1 MHRKIVALTI
11 VLVIAASV
19 VTAIISVNASVD
31 FTVSVTVENP
41 QANDWQM
48 FRYSA
53 ANEGSSD
60 NTAPIAHDLL
70 WTAPTLT
77 DQYAVCIVGSS
88 PAIVDD
94 VIYIGSD
101 DGYLFAFNA
110 SSGAEIWRVMIG
122 DSSVSSP
129 VVAGGVVYVRD
140 WYGTDCAL
148 NALTGQMLWNTSLGM
163 SYSSPAVVNGVYF
176 ARTSGKVTA
185 LNAATGSVI
194 WSSTLFGNGD
204 GSPIVAGNTV
214 YIAESGTVYALD
226 SQNGTIKWTQDLQ
239 FLSNTDNAPPVA
251 NGKVYVAS
259 GSPIF
264 YALNAETGAFIWNYS
279 IGQSPH
285 SNAVV
290 SNGIVYV
297 GSSHQGVFAFN
308 ALTGSKI
315 WNYPTSPGMGS
326 SIAVSGGKVYF
337 AGTDGVM
344 YELDASSGTKLW
356 SYTLSN
362 TATSSS
368 PSVANGILYIRNSNG
383 YLCAFGKASQSSI
396 SLSPTF
402 GLAGATST
410 LSGSGFNAGST
421 VTATFGGAPIALS
434 NSNVD
439 SLGHFSATITI
450 PSDPSEFY
458 QIIVTDK
465 SGLSAS
471 ATFRVVSAAVTS
483 WPMFMHDLQHSG
495 TADNIPVTSRN
506 SLWNFTVDIGNIMNA
521 VSSSAAVVGGIV
533 YDSSQNGYLYAL
545 DAYTGN
551 CYWRF
556 NLGDSVLSSP
566 VVVNGVV
573 YVSTMNGVYAVNAYT
588 GAQIWKTIKFSG
600 DVSTP
605 AVSGSM
611 LYVGSFVEHTL
622 YAFRILDG
630 QLVWQYTT
638 GDYVNSSPA
647 VYGNFVYVGSD
658 DGYLYA
664 LNAAT
669 GALKWKLN
677 GGGIYPSDGM
687 SPSPIVVNG
696 VVYTSCYD
704 GNVYAL
710 DAASGNVIWNHT
722 TTKLQSIF
730 ASPTFSNGI
739 LYISAGSGVFAL
751 NAGNGVELW
760 HFTVTYPIQ
769 ASPTVAAGVVYVG
782 GNDGNLY
789 ALDSSSG
796 SELWHLN
803 TGGSIVAATAI
814 DHGVLYLGLR
824 NGVIC
829 AFGTPDFTTPQ
840 PTPTPSPSPTPS
852 TIPTATPIPTPT
864 TSPSVAPTP
873 ISTPRASV
881 TLAPSKTIVQATKD
895 GSSKIELAISGNITS
910 SQMFNVVMTT
920 NQSQST
926 TTLSFTVAG
935 QSGKV
940 GFSNITIPKNI
951 VIQGT
956 TPKIYIDDQPASNQ
970 GYKQD
975 SNNYFIWYTTSF
987 SSHQISIIFNM
998 PSSPSPT
1005 SSNNQIQGQP
1015 NLLQVVYGVVAALVV
1030 VIVVLIALQLNNK
1043 KSKSKSA
1050 SEQVD
1055 SNYSPNKAIK

>member
-11 VLVIAASV
+11 VLIIAASLV
-19 VTAIISVNASVD
+19 AAIISANAATD
-31 FTVSVTVENP
+31 FTVSGIAQNP
-41 QANDWQM
+41 QANNWQM

-53 ANEGSSD
+53 ANEGSPD
-60 NTAPIAHDLL
+60 NTAPIAHDLV
-70 WTAPTLT
+70 WTAPTLS

-94 VIYIGSD
+94 VVYIGSD
-101 DGYLFAFNA
+101 DGYLYAFNA
-110 SSGAEIWRVMIG
+110 SSGAEFWRVMIG
-122 DSSVSSP
+122 DSSLSSP

-148 NALTGQMLWNTSLGM
+148 NASTSQMLWKRSLGM
-163 SYSSPAVVNGVYF
+163 SYSSPAVVNGVYY
-176 ARTSGKVTA
+176 ARTSGNVTA
-185 LNAATGSVI
+185 LNAITGSVI
-194 WSSTLFGNGD
+194 WYSTVFGNGD
-204 GSPIVAGNTV
+204 GSPIVANNTV
-214 YIAESGTVYALD
+214 YIAESGTIYALD
-226 SQNGTIKWTQDLQ
+226 VKNGAIKWTQDLQ
-239 FLSNTDNAPPVA
+239 FLSNTDNAPAVA
-251 NGKVYVAS
+251 NGMVYVAS
-259 GSPIF
+259 GSTLF
-264 YALNAETGAFIWNYS
+264 YALDAQTGTYIWNYS

-297 GSSHQGVFAFN
+297 GSGHQGVFAFD
-308 ALTGSKI
+308 AITGSKI

-326 SIAVSGGKVYF
+326 SIAVSGEKVYL
-337 AGTDGVM
+337 AGNDGVM
-344 YELDASSGTKLW
+344 YELNASSGYKLW
-356 SYTLSN
+356 SYAMSN
-362 TATSSS
+362 TGTSSS
-368 PSVANGILYIRNSNG
+368 PSVAKGVLYIRNSNG
-383 YLCAFGKASQSSI
+383 YLYAFGKASQSSI

-410 LSGSGFNAGST
+410 LSGSGFTAGST
-421 VTATFGGAPIALS
+421 VTATFGGAPITLS

-439 SLGHFSATITI
+439 SLGHFSATITVPSI
-450 PSDPSEFY
+450 PPEYY
-458 QIIVTDK
+458 QIIVTEK

-471 ATFRVVSAAVTS
+471 ATFRVVSAATTS

-495 TADNIPVTSRN
+495 TADNSPVTSHN
-506 SLWNFTVDIGNIMNA
+506 LLWNFSVDRGNIMNS

-533 YDSSQNGYLYAL
+533 YDSAQNGFLYAL

-588 GAQIWKTIKFSG
+588 GAQIWKTIKISG

-647 VYGNFVYVGSD
+647 VYGNSVYVGSD

-730 ASPTFSNGI
+730 ASPTFSNGAV
-739 LYISAGSGVFAL
+739 YISAGSSVFAL
-751 NAGNGVELW
+751 NASNGDMLW
-760 HFTVTYPIQ
+760 KFSVAYPIQ

-789 ALDSSSG
+789 ALDAQTGTELWRYTSG
-796 SELWHLN
+796 S
-803 TGGSIVAATAI
+803 SIVAATAI
-814 DHGVLYLGLR
+814 DHGILYLGLR

-829 AFGTPDFTTPQ
+829 AIGTTDFTTPQ
-840 PTPTPSPSPTPS
+840 PTPTASPTPTPSETTIQATTDNGS
-852 TIPTATPIPTPT
+852 TIH
-864 TSPSVAPTP
+864 
-873 ISTPRASV
+873 
-881 TLAPSKTIVQATKD
+881 
-895 GSSKIELAISGNITS
+895 LAINGNITG
-910 SQMFNVVMTT
+910 SQMSNVVMAT
-920 NQSQST
+920 NQSESA
-926 TTLSFTVAG
+926 TTLSFTLTG
-935 QSGKV
+935 QSGTT
-940 GFSNITIPKNI
+940 GFSNITIPKSS
-951 VIQGT
+951 VTYGT
-956 TPKIYIDDQPASNQ
+956 TPKVFIDGQPSSNQ
-970 GYKQD
+970 GYTQD
-975 SNNYFIWYTTSF
+975 SNNYYVWFTSHF
-987 SSHQISIIFNM
+987 SSHQISIIFTM

-1005 SSNNQIQGQP
+1005 TSNSGSQGQSS
-1015 NLLQVVYGVVAALVV
+1015 LLEVIYGLVAAIVVVTVV
-1030 VIVVLIALQLNNK
+1030 VIVLQVITRDRRV
-1043 KSKSKSA
+1043 
-1050 SEQVD
+1050 ETRQ
-1055 SNYSPNKAIK
+1055 IK